1 MSTRPFRFG
10 VVSGFAA
17 DAKGWQGEARRAEEL
32 GYDALLIPDTLRTL
46 SPFPALAAAAAVTS
60 TLQLGTQVL
69 SAPNRTP
76 GALAREVE
84 TLDLL
89 SGGRFVLGLG
99 AGRPDAAGEA
109 ERLGQPWGDGAARR
123 EQVLDGIAAVRE
135 WQAAR
140 NRPMVPVL
148 VAGSG
153 PRLFELAAAV
163 ADVLTLSVPAATTED
178 ELVAKI
184 AEFRAVAG
192 DRDVELAVNTVA
204 VGADLPEQ
212 FVRFVGADV
221 GALRAAGAFG
231 VLAGT
236 PEEIADTLRRRR
248 DRTGISFVTVGS
260 MFAERFAPV
269 VELLA
274 GR

>member
-17 DAKGWQGEARRAEEL
+17 DAKAWQDEARRAEEL
-32 GYDALLIPDTLRTL
+32 GYGALLIPDTLRTL

-84 TLDLL
+84 TIDLL

-123 EQVLDGIAAVRE
+123 AQLVDGIAAVRE

-140 NRPMVPVL
+140 KRPMVPVL

-153 PRLFELAAAV
+153 PRLFELAAAE
-163 ADVLTLSVPAATTED
+163 ADILTLSLPAAATED
-178 ELVAKI
+178 ELIAKI
-184 AEFRAVAG
+184 AEFRAIAG
-192 DRDVELAVNTVA
+192 DRDVELAVNTIS
-204 VGADLPEQ
+204 VGDDLPEQ

-221 GALRAAGAFG
+221 GALRAGGAFG
-231 VLAGT
+231 VLDGT
-236 PEEIADTLRRRR
+236 PERIADTLQRRR
-248 DRTGISFVTVGS
+248 DRTGVSFVTVGS
-260 MFAERFAPV
+260 MFADRFAPV